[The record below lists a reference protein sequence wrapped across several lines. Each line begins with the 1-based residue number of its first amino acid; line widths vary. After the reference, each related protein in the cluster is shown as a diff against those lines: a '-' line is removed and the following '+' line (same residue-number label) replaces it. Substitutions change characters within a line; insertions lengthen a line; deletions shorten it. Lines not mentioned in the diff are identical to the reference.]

1 MWRSPGDQPAWAR
14 PSLLIV
20 ALVAG
25 IAYAWHS
32 NSAYVEPFYGAAAR
46 SMSSSWR
53 DFVFGA
59 FDPAGTVTVD
69 KLPGALWLQALSLR
83 AFGFHVWAV
92 VLPQV
97 LEGLVTILVLYRA
110 VRRLAGP
117 VAGITAAVVLALTP
131 VTVAL
136 NRGNVSDSLLI
147 LLTVLAADAVSAALL
162 KGRLR
167 WLLLAGAWVGLA
179 FQAKMLQ
186 AWLVLPGLAGAYLLA
201 GAGPLRRRLAHL
213 SLAGLLTLVVS
224 LSWMSAVSLVPA
236 HDRPF
241 VDGTRNDSLFSQVF
255 SYNGVSRLGNV
266 GLEAPIQAAGFIVRL
281 SVDELPDAGAARI
294 RPSWHRL
301 LAGLFGRDVGW
312 LYPAA
317 LISLIGVLA
326 TLRGA
331 GRRAPERACVVL
343 WGLWLLVLFVFFSK
357 GVYLNSYYVA
367 AISPAIAALCGT
379 GVALA
384 ARRWQDRRTRAWVAV
399 AVLTSVAY
407 GIYLLRGASGVPAWL
422 IALAACLAV
431 AGSLLAL
438 RRTLPHGVSSLPAA
452 IACALLLPAVASAL
466 VVKDGLGP
474 FNAPYEPTH
483 AAQAP
488 QLQYARARAALAR
501 LSREAPAPIVLG
513 TYSSMLAAP
522 YILASGREILPIG
535 GFRGSIPAPT
545 LAQLQHDV
553 AAGRVRSFL
562 IPLSPASSDPRILWI
577 LSSCQRVGGP
587 SPRDPIRVALYRCAG
602 AARLS
607 ASTARRSRGRQVP
620 GSGSQGVPCLPAACW
635 DPARRGRRR

>member
-1 MWRSPGDQPAWAR
+1 MWRSPGDQPSWAR

-25 IAYAWHS
+25 IAYAWRS
-32 NSAYVEPFYGAAAR
+32 DSAYLEPFYGAAAR
-46 SMSSSWR
+46 SMSSSWHN
-53 DFVFGA
+53 FLFGA
-59 FDPAGTVTVD
+59 FDPGGTVSVD

-83 AFGFHVWAV
+83 VFGFHVWAV
-92 VLPQV
+92 ALPQV
-97 LEGLVTILVLYRA
+97 LEGVITILVLYRA

-117 VAGITAAVVLALTP
+117 VAGIVAAIVLALTP

-147 LLTVLAADAVSAALL
+147 LLTVLAADAVSAALV
-162 KGRLR
+162 KERLR

-186 AWLVLPGLAGAYLLA
+186 AWLVLPGLAAAYLLA
-201 GAGPLRRRLAHL
+201 GAGPLRRRLTHL

-224 LSWMSAVSLVPA
+224 LSWMSAVSLVPS

-241 VDGTRNDSLFSQVF
+241 VDGTRNDSVFSQVF

-266 GLEAPIQAAGFIVRL
+266 GLEAPIQAAAFIVKL
-281 SVDELPDAGAARI
+281 SIDELPDAGAASVP
-294 RPSWHRL
+294 PSWHRL

-317 LISLIGVLA
+317 LISVLGVLA
-326 TLRGA
+326 TSRGA

-343 WGLWLLVLFVFFSK
+343 WGLWLLVLFAFFSK

-367 AISPAIAALCGT
+367 AISPALAALCGT
-379 GVALA
+379 GVAVA
-384 ARRWQDRRTRAWVAV
+384 ARRWEDRRTRAWVGA
-399 AVLTSVAY
+399 AVLSSVAY
-407 GIYLLRGASGVPAWL
+407 GIYLLRGASGVPGWL

-438 RRTLPHGVSSLPAA
+438 RRTLPRGASSLPATV
-452 IACALLLPAVASAL
+452 ACALLLPAVASAL
-466 VVKDGLGP
+466 VAKNGLGP
-474 FNAPYEPTH
+474 FNAPYEPPH
-483 AAQAP
+483 PGQAP
-488 QLQYARARAALAR
+488 AQQYARARAALAR

-522 YILASGREILPIG
+522 YILASGQKVLPIG
-535 GFRGSIPAPT
+535 GFRGSIPTPT
-545 LAQLQHDV
+545 LAQLRDDV

-562 IPLSPASSDPRILWI
+562 IPLSPANSDPRILWI
-577 LSSCQRVGGP
+577 LSSCPRVRGP
-587 SPRDPIRVALYRCAG
+587 SPRDPIRVALYRC
-602 AARLS
+602 
-607 ASTARRSRGRQVP
+607 
-620 GSGSQGVPCLPAACW
+620 
-635 DPARRGRRR
+635 DPASAPQRE